1 MFFIRMTPVQKA
13 LIGINI
19 GVFVL
24 EYLFSSLVIAG
35 VPAKILFMQY
45 FALIP
50 FDGFVAPA
58 GSNLYGFITP
68 ISMEF
73 NFYPWQL
80 LSYQFMHGGF
90 AHLFFNMFGLWMF
103 SSELEERWG
112 SAKFLTYYLL
122 AGIGAGILHMFISS
136 AMGSVAP
143 TIGASGSLY
152 GVIIGFAML
161 NPDRKIMMFPLF
173 IPIPARIFG
182 IGMMVISVIM
192 GVSSSD
198 GIAHF
203 AHFGGALTGLFLIK
217 FGEKT
222 PIFNLVRKHFKFGIP
237 SNENTHSSSW
247 NNRFGGFDSSRSG
260 GFSQFTSQSSYTT
273 SSTSQQEVRTASQP
287 KQFNLSELNLGGT
300 KVTQAT
306 VDAILDKISKTGYHS
321 LTEQEKYILTEISKR
336 L

>member
-1 MFFIRMTPVQKA
+1 MFFIRMTPVQKT
-13 LIGINI
+13 LIAANV
-19 GVFVL
+19 GVYVL
-24 EYLFSSLVIAG
+24 GNVLFSSLVIAG
-35 VPAKILFMQY
+35 IPMDFLLMKY
-45 FALIP
+45 FALQP
-50 FDGFVAPA
+50 FDGYVTM
-58 GSNLYGFITP
+58 GGI
-68 ISMEF
+68 EF

-80 LSYQFMHGGF
+80 ITYQFMHGGF
-90 AHLFFNMFGLWMF
+90 THLFFNMFGIWMF
-103 SSELEERWG
+103 SAELEEKWG
-112 SAKFLTYYLL
+112 SAKFLAYYLL
-122 AGIGAGILHMFISS
+122 AGIGAGILHMFISVS
-136 AMGSVAP
+136 MGSIAP

-152 GVIIGFAML
+152 GIIIGFAML

-203 AHFGGALTGLFLIK
+203 AHFGGALTGLLLVK
-217 FGEKT
+217 FGERL
-222 PIFNLVRKHFKFGIP
+222 PFFSLARKYFRFGIP
-237 SNENTHSSSW
+237 SNEDNNW
-247 NNRFGGFDSSRSG
+247 QNRFGGYDSER
-260 GFSQFTSQSSYTT
+260 GFSQYTSQSYYTPT
-273 SSTSQQEVRTASQP
+273 STSQQEVKTNSSP
-287 KQFNLSELNLGGT
+287 KQFNLSELDLGGT

>member
-1 MFFIRMTPVQKA
+1 MTPVQKT
-13 LIGINI
+13 LIAVNVAVLI
-19 GVFVL
+19 L

-35 VPAKILFMQY
+35 IPAKILFMQY

-68 ISMEF
+68 TNMEF
-73 NFYPWQL
+73 IFYPWQL
-80 LSYQFMHGGF
+80 ITYQFMHGGF
-90 AHLFFNMFGLWMF
+90 THLFFNMFGIWMF
-103 SSELEERWG
+103 SAELEEKWG
-112 SAKFLTYYLL
+112 SAKFLAYYLL
-122 AGIGAGILHMFISS
+122 AGIGAGILHMFISVS
-136 AMGSVAP
+136 LGSIAP

-152 GVIIGFAML
+152 GIIIGFAML

-203 AHFGGALTGLFLIK
+203 AHFGGALTGLILVK
-217 FGEKT
+217 FGERL
-222 PIFNLVRKHFKFGIP
+222 PFFHLARRYFRFGIP
-237 SNENTHSSSW
+237 SNEQFTNTD
-247 NNRFGGFDSSRSG
+247 NMQNRFGGFNSEKG
-260 GFSQFTSQSSYTT
+260 YSQFTSQSSYTT
-273 SSTSQQEVRTASQP
+273 TSTSQEVKTDSKP
-287 KQFNLSELNLGGT
+287 KQFNLNNFDLGGT